1 MTDDALERWKRL
13 RNDGSG
19 DGFTEVPS
27 LPSVI
32 ETGYGPIRYALGP
45 QGQPRLLIPCA
56 PATTHPEIKPAARL
70 SVTLTQFS
78 VSGRPVRFIDVTC
91 LDRTLDRVFAELAG
105 DILNRVRDGGVPGAA
120 VTGAIRDFRDL
131 LENIAPEEIAESVIM
146 GLLGELMMMERL
158 AGFSRRAANC
168 WTGPYEQRHDFRQD
182 LSAIEVKTSGRSD
195 KTTVSINGADQLA
208 APAGGRLVL
217 VHYRVERTSEGPLSI
232 SSVCARLRQSGVD
245 TEVLTAGLE
254 QLGCSEPDGEAW
266 NRVTFSPEGFAAYN
280 VGAGFPRIVS
290 SAFEQ
295 GRIPD
300 GIKSL
305 KYDVDLQH
313 AETWRLSSEEFERFL
328 SGMTS

>member
-182 LSAIEVKTSGRSD
+182 LSAIEVKTSAGQIRRRCPS
-195 KTTVSINGADQLA
+195 TEQTSSLHPPGGASFSCITVWS
-208 APAGGRLVL
+208 
-217 VHYRVERTSEGPLSI
+217 GPLKVRFRFRR
-232 SSVCARLRQSGVD
+232 SV
-245 TEVLTAGLE
+245 
-254 QLGCSEPDGEAW
+254 
-266 NRVTFSPEGFAAYN
+266 
-280 VGAGFPRIVS
+280 
-290 SAFEQ
+290 Q
-295 GRIPD
+295 G
-300 GIKSL
+300 
-305 KYDVDLQH
+305 
-313 AETWRLSSEEFERFL
+313 
-328 SGMTS
+328 